1 MGKLFVNLCNKTAA
15 IMAALVEGRQ
25 RKDESEAEQEL
36 TNSTSVSLP
45 P

>member
-25 RKDESEAEQEL
+25 GEDESETEEEL
-36 TNSTSVSLP
+36 TNSASVSLP

>member
-15 IMAALVEGRQ
+15 IMAALVEGTPGE
-25 RKDESEAEQEL
+25 DESETEEEL
-36 TNSTSVSLP
+36 TNSASVSLP